1 MDLTFTQPAQ
11 LVTYDAEATFDPI
24 SAVLSDALRELI
36 YTGATNS
43 ARSLQTDIGISEVGT
58 ECARQLAYKAAGT
71 LPVNLDADPMPSI
84 IGTGFH
90 LHMEK
95 IFRGLDPRRW
105 LVETPVAYRGIRG
118 TADLFDRRRRLLID
132 WKSTSKSKI
141 NRLRKDQPPMQAQ
154 VQIQIYAAAM
164 AALGEQVDRCA
175 LAYVPRDGKLDDLWV
190 WSAVPDQKIADQW
203 IDRLEGIHN
212 NIAKGDTPA
221 GAAPTPGL
229 LCGFCAYHAPTSTDQ
244 SRACPGRNL

>member
-1 MDLTFTQPAQ
+1 VSIDFQQPLQLDEPEQPA
-11 LVTYDAEATFDPI
+11 FDPI

-58 ECARQLAYKAAGT
+58 ECARQLAYKIAGT
-71 LPVNLDADPMPSI
+71 PPVNLDADPMPSI

-95 IFRGLDPRRW
+95 IFRQLDPRRW
-105 LVETPVAYRGIRG
+105 LIETPVAYRGVRG

-132 WKSTSKSKI
+132 WKSTSKAKI
-141 NRLRKDQPPMQAQ
+141 NRLRKTEPPQQAQ

-164 AALGEQVDRCA
+164 AELGETVERCA

-190 WSAVPDQKIADQW
+190 WSAVPDRSIADTW
-203 IDRLEGIHN
+203 IDRLEALHDHLAQG
-212 NIAKGDTPA
+212 ATPA
-221 GAAPTPGL
+221 DITPTPGL
-229 LCGFCAYHAPTSTDQ
+229 LCGYCAHHAPTSTDPT
-244 SRACPGRNL
+244 RACLGRNL